1 MLSTPKLYWNPI
13 LHSLEAEKF
22 GLDTLLKLK
31 QKLRFYVELL
41 YIHGVA
47 YRVKHDFVFPART
60 LSGRWMLYLGGWMD
74 ADFCPDPTHLE
85 STKWR
90 AREAKQLDE
99 IERLF
104 ELLVRRCEDIHDE
117 RKGQP
122 GHRCDK
128 WTLKEQLKPP
138 DVERLQAFRWRLGA
152 KNGREGLEY

>member
-1 MLSTPKLYWNPI
+1 
-13 LHSLEAEKF
+13 
-22 GLDTLLKLK
+22 
-31 QKLRFYVELL
+31 
-41 YIHGVA
+41 
-47 YRVKHDFVFPART
+47 
-60 LSGRWMLYLGGWMD
+60 MD